1 MYVRCSVGQAY
12 TSVLAGSRTSLS
24 LSSDAVSVINTN
36 TTMQLDSSEGRRPST
51 SQRLPVNPR
60 RHKVAPEQRKR
71 VATACNSCNVRR
83 VKCSGGTPCG
93 QCSASNREC
102 VYPTPVE
109 KVNIPRTE
117 LEELRKKVERYERAL
132 QEAIPDPSRRQ
143 ELISHASVTPEGQ
156 SPSPSAF
163 SPSQS
168 FPSEGISHHHGTP
181 SVKAESEDEQ
191 TQGRLP
197 QDADGT
203 ARYLGETSGATFLDH
218 LKELLGAVLPLAQVE
233 PQPAQE
239 QSGSTSFSSLGK
251 FYTADSRPLIERDP
265 RPVSLPSSED
275 LAILL
280 SKLRYLVQDGNGEWP
295 SGGIYWFGELNVL
308 PTQIA
313 SSPSSS
319 EADVNEIR
327 YLAFCHA
334 ALANIIRAGISPQE
348 AISSALTASL
358 SETYFAQAAALVGSP
373 LDVTRCCTIEDAA
386 TLCLMSAY
394 LIEMNRRD
402 AAYMHVAA
410 AMHICI
416 MLGAHR
422 GLVDE
427 KGKRVF
433 WTVYILDRWLSC
445 LTGRPH
451 ILMDDAIRIQL
462 PADAPSMPPAAGLKA
477 HVELSRISGYVV
489 CNTYGVA
496 PWEAARGGLSRQPDK
511 AIWMLQQWQLT
522 LPPRLQLSPGG
533 LSNDPA
539 CCLLHMK
546 YNMLLILA
554 IRPLFL
560 GAVKRSIA
568 KRLVTQINETSST
581 YSEHLKLCI
590 AAARRNIRLG
600 RQLATLNISRKSPLY
615 AEKHYSFNA
624 TVCLILEDLISDE
637 EVSEEEREARN
648 SDILF
653 GIELEEEGLA
663 NVSQA
668 SSNSLRHLWALARR
682 LMSSMVQTQELHNAR
697 LAEQRY
703 APPMMTTPADYSM
716 PLLHIGEDH
725 ALYDELVAWVDDEWS
740 PMHNTGL
747 FSGFMQ

>member
-1 MYVRCSVGQAY
+1 
-12 TSVLAGSRTSLS
+12 
-24 LSSDAVSVINTN
+24 
-36 TTMQLDSSEGRRPST
+36 MQLDSSDGRRPSAN
-51 SQRLPVNPR
+51 QRLPVNPR

-83 VKCSGGTPCG
+83 VKCSGGNPCG

-102 VYPTPVE
+102 VYPVPIE
-109 KVNIPRTE
+109 KINVPRAE
-117 LEELRKKVERYERAL
+117 LEELRKKVDLYERAL
-132 QEAIPDPSRRQ
+132 QEAIPDPARRH
-143 ELISHASVTPEGQ
+143 ELISHASATPEGL

-163 SPSQS
+163 SPSHS
-168 FPSEGISHHHGTP
+168 FPSEGSSRRHGPP
-181 SVKAESEDEQ
+181 SVKAEPEDEQ
-191 TQGRLP
+191 TTGRLL
-197 QDADGT
+197 QDPDGT

-233 PQPAQE
+233 PQQSQE
-239 QSGSTSFSSLGK
+239 QDGSAFLSSLGK
-251 FYTADSRPLIERDP
+251 YYTADSRPLVERDSKP
-265 RPVSLPSSED
+265 ISLPSSED
-275 LAILL
+275 LATLL
-280 SKLRYLVQDGNGEWP
+280 SKLRYLIQDGNGEWP
-295 SGGIYWFGELNVL
+295 SGGIYWFGELNIL

-313 SSPSSS
+313 SPPSASD
-319 EADVNEIR
+319 ADMNEHR
-327 YLAFCHA
+327 YLAFYHA
-334 ALANIIRAGISPQE
+334 ALANIIRAGTPSQE
-348 AISSALTASL
+348 VLNSASTPSL
-358 SETYFAQAAALVGSP
+358 SEAYFARAAVLVGNP
-373 LDVTRCCTIEDAA
+373 LDVTRCCTIGDVA

-416 MLGAHR
+416 MLGVHR

-427 KGKRVF
+427 RGKRVF

-445 LTGRPH
+445 LMGRPH
-451 ILMDDAIRIQL
+451 IIMDDAIRVQL
-462 PADAPSMPPAAGLKA
+462 PADAPSMPPAAGLRA

-489 CNTYGVA
+489 CNTYRVA
-496 PWEAARGGLSRQPDK
+496 PWEASRGGLSKQPDK
-511 AIWMLQQWQLT
+511 AIWMLQQWQST
-522 LPPRLQLSPGG
+522 LPPRLQLSPDG

-539 CCLLHMK
+539 SCLLHMR

-568 KRLVTQINETSST
+568 KRLVVQTAEPSST
-581 YSEHLKLCI
+581 HSEHLKLCI

-600 RQLATLNISRKSPLY
+600 RRLATLNISRKSPLH
-615 AEKHYSFNA
+615 AEQHYSFNA

-648 SDILF
+648 SDINF
-653 GIELEEEGLA
+653 GIELEEDGLT
-663 NVSQA
+663 NFGQT

-682 LMSSMVQTQELHNAR
+682 LMGSMAQTQELNNAR
-697 LAEQRY
+697 LVEQRF
-703 APPMMTTPADYSM
+703 APPMMTTPTDYSM
-716 PLLHIGEDH
+716 PRLQIGEDH
-725 ALYDELVAWVDDEWS
+725 ALYDELVAWVDDEWP
-740 PMHNTGL
+740 PMYNTGL